1 MELNGTAHTAL
12 GAAAGF
18 VVANSYQTDP
28 TTTAILVGVGA
39 IAGLIPDMDID
50 GKLSNK
56 ITFSH
61 EIVRTVAQS
70 IGFLII
76 LYSFFEGI
84 GQQKWIGIGVGIG
97 IILISSF
104 IKQRHMLTI
113 TGAGVIAGG
122 ISLQESWLL
131 LLGIYIVLASFV
143 AHRSY
148 THSIIGLIFFGFI
161 AYQCQESLG
170 VTGLFMTCLAGYVS
184 HIIADMKLLPFNKRG
199 VKLFLPFSKM
209 DL

>member
-1 MELNGTAHTAL
+1 MNGTAHTAL
-12 GAAAGF
+12 GAATGF
-18 VVANSYQTDP
+18 VVANFYQTDP
-28 TTTAILVGVGA
+28 STTAILVGVGS

-61 EIVRTVAQS
+61 EIVRSVAQS
-70 IGFLII
+70 IGFLMI

-84 GQQKWIGIGVGIG
+84 GQQKWLGIGVGIG
-97 IILISSF
+97 IIVISSF

-113 TGAGVIAGG
+113 TGAGVLAGG

-131 LLGIYIVLASFV
+131 LLGIYIILASFV

-148 THSIIGLIFFGFI
+148 THSVVGLLFFGFI

-170 VTGLFMTCLAGYVS
+170 ITGLFATCLAGYVS
-184 HIIADMKLLPFNKRG
+184 HIVADMKVLPFNKRG
-199 VKLFLPFSKM
+199 VKLLLPFSKM
-209 DL
+209 EI